1 MSCLVNQSRALSSM
15 LVRFPEHTHNILTC
29 SCLYRCTEMVFL
41 DNCPRYLSYYALFN
55 SGTILP
61 VHTLLPK
68 AVCAEL
74 MSLSSKTSATKGLTS
89 DRSMRPTRVPNT
101 SGSNELNKGA
111 AQGFCAKAP
120 NASRPKLSPASEY
133 KLNDG
138 TPILLNSFTSV
149 SCLAT
154 AKTSQSRPLALIRS
168 AAKILLM

>member
-1 MSCLVNQSRALSSM
+1 MSCLVNQSRLLS
-15 LVRFPEHTHNILTC
+15 LILIRFPEHTRNTLTY

-41 DNCPRYLSYYALFN
+41 NNCPRYLSYCALFT
-55 SGTILP
+55 SRTILP
-61 VHTLLPK
+61 VYTFSPK

-74 MSLSSKTSATKGLTS
+74 MSLSSKTSATKGLIS
-89 DRSMRPTRVPNT
+89 DRSIRPNRVPNT

-154 AKTSQSRPLALIRS
+154 AKTLQSRPLALIRS